1 MGRFDGRVVLITGA
15 ARGQGRSHAVTLAR
29 QGADI
34 AICDIAGPLETAP
47 YEAAT
52 PEDLE
57 ETARLVRAE
66 GRRVHSARVDVADS
80 RQVDDFV
87 ASTITEL
94 GQIDGLCANAAIYS
108 LSPIV
113 DMDDRMWQR
122 LMDVNLTGVFNSIRA
137 VLPHMIERRSG
148 RIVAISSVGGRGGF
162 RNAAHYVTSK
172 WGVIGLV
179 KCAAAEAGQY
189 GITANAICPTSVN
202 TPMILN
208 ERNYR
213 ELVPELEHPTLDDAL
228 PVLEALNPMP
238 GPWVDVEDVS
248 NALAFLLSDEA
259 RFVSGETLG
268 VAAGWSAGN
277 AA

>member
-34 AICDIAGPLETAP
+34 AICDIAAPMEWAP
-47 YEAAT
+47 YEPAT

-66 GRRVHSARVDVADS
+66 GRRVHSAQLDVADS

-87 ASTITEL
+87 ASTIAEL

-108 LSPIV
+108 LSDIV
-113 DMDDRMWQR
+113 DMDDVQWRR
-122 LMDVNLTGVFNSIRA
+122 TIDVNLTGVFNSIRA

-148 RIVAISSVGGRGGF
+148 RIVAISSVGGRAGF
-162 RNAAHYVTSK
+162 TGAAHYVTTK

-179 KCAAAEAGQY
+179 KCAAAEAAPY
-189 GITANAICPTSVN
+189 GITANAICPTSVP

-208 ERNYR
+208 ERNFQQ
-213 ELVPELEHPTLDDAL
+213 LVPGIEHPTLDDAL
-228 PVLEALNPMP
+228 PTLEALNPMP
-238 GPWVDVEDVS
+238 GPWVEVEDVS

-259 RFVSGETLG
+259 RFISGETLG